1 MTKSELIDAL
11 SESKGI
17 PRRTA
22 EEIVNLV
29 FDAMR
34 DSLCEEGRIEI
45 RGFGSFKV
53 RHYKGY
59 VGRNPKTGQ
68 EIQVRPKLLPVFKVS
83 KNLRAQLNKGLE
95 QG

>member
-11 SESKGI
+11 AERRNL

-22 EEIVNLV
+22 EEVVNVV
-29 FDAMR
+29 FDAMKQALV
-34 DSLCEEGRIEI
+34 DGERIEI

-53 RHYKGY
+53 RSYQGY

-68 EIQVRPKLLPVFKVS
+68 EIQVGPKTLPVFKVS
-83 KNLRAQLNKGLE
+83 KNLRAQLNVDL
-95 QG
+95 